1 MTESNENDFAQMG
14 VRVPKEMHA
23 QFFVIAD
30 RMNMSASALMRELV
44 VGLVEGRVTITP
56 PTHLLNLY
64 SINQPK
70 EI

>member
-23 QFFVIAD
+23 QFFTIAD
-30 RMNMSASALMRELV
+30 RMGMSASALMRELV
-44 VGLVEGRVTITP
+44 VGLIEGRVTIAP
-56 PTHLLNLY
+56 PKHLSDLY
-64 SINQPK
+64 SMPTTK